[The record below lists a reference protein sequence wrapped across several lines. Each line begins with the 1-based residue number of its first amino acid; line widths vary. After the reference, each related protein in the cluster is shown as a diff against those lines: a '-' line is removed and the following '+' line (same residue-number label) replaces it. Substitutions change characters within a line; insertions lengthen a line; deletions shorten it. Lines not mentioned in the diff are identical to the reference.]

1 MRQRQKRR
9 RRVEILIDQRLLSFM
24 KPISAGPASAPRK
37 RDSLDFMALTDEESP
52 PELPRHRAS

>member
-9 RRVEILIDQRLLSFM
+9 RRVEILIDQRLMSFM
-24 KPISAGPASAPRK
+24 KPISAGPAAAPRK
-37 RDSLDFMALTDEESP
+37 RDSLDFVASLDEDNP